1 MVFVDLVTNSI
12 TNTGRDV
19 QIQFKLHTYYTKLI
33 MGHKCCYQD
42 VFFQY
47 CFSKVKKASKHHEQ
61 TTELIKTVSKC
72 PSMQHSAT
80 QDINGSD
87 YVVCAEGEKQP
98 KHHCASALFSKINVA
113 QRLLS

>member
-1 MVFVDLVTNSI
+1 MLLP
-12 TNTGRDV
+12 RW
-19 QIQFKLHTYYTKLI
+19 
-33 MGHKCCYQD
+33 
-42 VFFQY
+42 FFQY
-47 CFSKVKKASKHHEQ
+47 CFSKVKKASKHREQ

-98 KHHCASALFSKINVA
+98 KHHCASALFSEINVA